1 MTLSKKMLKA
11 LKWIC
16 SMQVQLVGYG
26 AASANLCPTIDKTIA
41 KYFVMEF
48 PS

>member
-1 MTLSKKMLKA
+1 MA
-11 LKWIC
+11 E
-16 SMQVQLVGYG
+16 VQLVGYG
-26 AASANLCPTIDKTIA
+26 AASLNIYPTIGKTIA